1 MSKILYENI
10 ETYFDVLERPEIPKS
25 IIDNIKQ
32 PLRPYQIKAL
42 ENFIFYNTNKK
53 YKDINNKHLLF
64 HMATGS
70 GKTNIIASSILYL
83 YEQGYRD
90 FIFFVNTNNIITKTK
105 SNLIDKYSQK
115 YLFNEK
121 IRINNKEV
129 NINLIDDS
137 FQSSKSDDIN
147 ILFTTT
153 NQLHQDLEL
162 TIKENSITY
171 ADFEDKKIV
180 LIADEAHHLNSEF
193 KTKKTKSEE
202 EEVKSWGMTSKTL
215 LKTNKENI
223 LLEFTATAEINNSA
237 EIAKHYED
245 KIIYE
250 YPLIKFREDKYS
262 KDIRLINSG
271 MTQKQRVLQAIMISE
286 YRQLVAEDNNI
297 SLKPTVMF
305 KNPKGIKKIDE
316 SFDGFLKLID
326 ELSVKDIDDIFT
338 NSTVKAI
345 EKLENLIKEDKNQ
358 FVQRLKRSFDK
369 SKCIVIYS
377 TSADKEEVLKN
388 LNNLE
393 DEKNHIR
400 AIFAVN
406 ILNEGW
412 DVLNLFDI
420 VKLDEAQKSAKS
432 TTSEA
437 QLIGRGA
444 RYYPFKY
451 NDEDKYK
458 RKFDS
463 YPDEPL
469 RALEEMYFHSINQS
483 DYITK
488 LKTELSKIGLID
500 KVYTSE
506 TIELTLKESFIND
519 DLYKNGV
526 VYVNDKVQ
534 INIKDSVNSI
544 SDYISDSYKRQTINI
559 DNSSSEIVIYD
570 EDIEETKYKKPIPYN
585 IKDFGTDIVRV
596 AINKKPFFYFNNLK
610 KYFPNVKSVSQF
622 ILDKDYL
629 ADVEFVI
636 RSTQTLELTNELKIN
651 LVLDLLEI
659 IENGVL
665 KNYTE
670 YIGTTEFYP
679 VRISHKIPKQKTLK
693 IQDSSSKIEI
703 DEPWYVFE
711 KHYGTSEE
719 KYFTSF
725 IYSISAILKSKYK
738 DVKLIRNEKAF
749 EIYSFNKKYN
759 GAKFEPDFVL
769 ILKDSNECYHQVF
782 IEPKGDWTRDK
793 IDGFELSSEKWKN
806 DFLKDITDFTNKSK
820 ITLEDQN
827 KDTLE
832 LYENKCYKIWGLPFY
847 NKELEVDFKVEFES
861 LLL

>member
-1 MSKILYENI
+1 MSKVLYEEI
-10 ETYFDVLERPEIPKS
+10 QDGLEFLKKRGYYNSSLPKS
-25 IIDNIKQ
+25 ITDNIKQ
-32 PLRPYQIKAL
+32 PLRPYQIQAL
-42 ENFIFYNTNKK
+42 ENFIFYNEDQEYKNKQ
-53 YKDINNKHLLF
+53 NKHLLF

-70 GKTNIIASSILYL
+70 GKTNIIASTILYL

-105 SNLIDKYSQK
+105 SNLSEKYSQK

-121 IRINNKEV
+121 ILINAKEI
-129 NINLIDDS
+129 NINLIEDS
-137 FQSSKSDDIN
+137 FLSSKRDDIN

-153 NQLHQDLEL
+153 NQLHQNLEL
-162 TIKENSITY
+162 TVKEDSITY
-171 ADFEDKKIV
+171 EDFKNRKVV
-180 LIADEAHHLNSEF
+180 LIADEAHHLNSEL
-193 KTKKTKSEE
+193 KKKKTKEDEE
-202 EEVKSWGMTSKTL
+202 FVRSWGMTSKRL
-215 LKTNKENI
+215 LKTHKENI
-223 LLEFTATAEINNSA
+223 LLEFTATAEIYNP
-237 EIAKHYED
+237 EISKHYED

-271 MTQKQRVLQAIMISE
+271 MSQNQRILQAIMISE
-286 YRQLVAEDNNI
+286 YRQIVAENNHI

-316 SFDGFLKLID
+316 SFDNFVKLID

-338 NSTVKAI
+338 NSTVNVI
-345 EKLENLIKEDKNQ
+345 EKLKESIQDSKEQ

-377 TSADKEEVLKN
+377 TSADKEEILKN

-469 RALEEMYFHSINQS
+469 RVLEEMYFHSINQS

-500 KVYTSE
+500 KVDTSE

-526 VYVNDKVQ
+526 VYVNQKKEIDL
-534 INIKDSVNSI
+534 KDSVNSI
-544 SDYISDSYKRQTINI
+544 SDYIGKKYSNQTLSI
-559 DNSSSEIVIYD
+559 DNSSSELVIYD
-570 EDIEETKYKKPIPYN
+570 EEVEEAKFKKPIKYS
-585 IKDFGTDIVRV
+585 IKDFGRDIVRV
-596 AINKKPFFYFNNLK
+596 AINKKPFFYFNSLK

-622 ILDKDYL
+622 IDDENYL
-629 ADVEFVI
+629 GCVEFVI
-636 RSTQTLELTNELKIN
+636 RSTQELELTNEIKIN
-651 LVLDLLEI
+651 LVLDLLEV

-670 YIGTTEFYP
+670 YVGTTEFYP

-703 DEPWYVFE
+703 PQDWYVFE

-719 KYFTSF
+719 EYFTQF
-725 IYSISAILKSKYK
+725 IYRMMNDLESKYI

-749 EIYSFNKKYN
+749 EIYSFDKKMN

-769 ILKDSNECYHQVF
+769 MLKDSNECYHQVF
-782 IEPKGDWTRDK
+782 CEPKGEHL
-793 IDGFELSSEKWKN
+793 FEYDKWK
-806 DFLKDITDFTNKSK
+806 DEFLKDITDFTNKSK

-827 KDTLE
+827 KGTLE

-847 NKELEVDFKVEFES
+847 NKELEADFKIEFNN
-861 LLL
+861 LLLGE

>member
-10 ETYFDVLERPEIPKS
+10 ETYFDVLDRPEIPKS

-70 GKTNIIASSILYL
+70 GKTNIIASTILYL

-121 IRINNKEV
+121 IIINQKQV

-137 FQSSKSDDIN
+137 FQSSKSEDIN

-162 TIKENSITY
+162 TVKENSITY
-171 ADFEDKKIV
+171 EDFKDRKIV

-193 KTKKTKSEE
+193 KKKKTKSEE
-202 EEVKSWGMTSKTL
+202 EEARSWGMTSKRL

-223 LLEFTATAEINNSA
+223 LLEFTATAEINNSV

-271 MTQKQRVLQAIMISE
+271 MNQEQRILQAIMISE
-286 YRQLVAEDNNI
+286 YRQIVAENSHI

-316 SFDGFLKLID
+316 SFDNFVKLID

-338 NSTVKAI
+338 NSTVNSI
-345 EKLENLIKEDKNQ
+345 EKLKDLIKDSKEQ

-377 TSADKEEVLKN
+377 TNADKEEILKN

-420 VKLDEAQKSAKS
+420 VKLDEAQKSTKS

-444 RYYPFKY
+444 RYYPFSYKE
-451 NDEDKYK
+451 EDKYK

-463 YPDEPL
+463 YPNEPL
-469 RALEEMYFHSINQS
+469 RVLEEMYFHSINQS

-488 LKTELSKIGLID
+488 LKTELSKIGLIEKQD
-500 KVYTSE
+500 TSE

-526 VYVNDKVQ
+526 VY
-534 INIKDSVNSI
+534 INQKQEINLKDSVNSI
-544 SDYISDSYKRQTINI
+544 RDYIGKKYSNQTLSI
-559 DNSSSEIVIYD
+559 DNSSTELVVYD
-570 EDIEETKYKKPIPYN
+570 EEVKEAKFKKL
-585 IKDFGTDIVRV
+585 IKKSIKEFGSDIVRV
-596 AINKKPFFYFNNLK
+596 AINKKPFFYFNSLK
-610 KYFPNVKSVSQF
+610 KYFPNVKSVGKF
-622 ILDKDYL
+622 INDENYL
-629 ADVEFVI
+629 GCVEFVI
-636 RSTQTLELTNELKIN
+636 RSTQELKLTNEIKIN
-651 LVLDLLEI
+651 LVLNLLEE
-659 IENGVL
+659 IENGVV

-670 YIGTTEFYP
+670 YVGTTEFYP

-703 DEPWYVFE
+703 PQDWYVFE

-719 KYFTSF
+719 EYFTQF
-725 IYSISAILKSKYK
+725 IYRMMNDLESKYI

-749 EIYSFNKKYN
+749 EIYSFDKKMN

-769 ILKDSNECYHQVF
+769 MLKDSNECYHQVF
-782 IEPKGDWTRDK
+782 CEPKGEHL
-793 IDGFELSSEKWKN
+793 FEYDKWKN
-806 DFLKDITDFTNKSK
+806 EFLKDITDFTNKSK

-827 KDTLE
+827 KGTLE

-847 NKELEVDFKVEFES
+847 NKELEADFKKSFKD